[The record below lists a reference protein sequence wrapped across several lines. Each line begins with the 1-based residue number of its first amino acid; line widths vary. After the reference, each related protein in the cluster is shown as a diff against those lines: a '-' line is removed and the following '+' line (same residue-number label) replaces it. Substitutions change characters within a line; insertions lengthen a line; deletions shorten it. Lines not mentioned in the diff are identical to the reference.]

1 MCQVGKIRY
10 VLLQYTSHGR
20 ASERW
25 SIGFDLGLLSGRPE
39 FESDHSTEILRSLS
53 WFGSLFNI
61 GILTLPLAETA
72 NILQCL
78 ALSMDE
84 QYAVW
89 YQHAT
94 KVPWLL
100 AQKGFDDQ

>member
-1 MCQVGKIRY
+1 MFYCSILHMVEQV
-10 VLLQYTSHGR
+10 S
-20 ASERW
+20 A
-25 SIGFDLGLLSGRPE
+25 GLLG
-39 FESDHSTEILRSLS
+39 STSAFCQGNPGSNPITAPKILRSLS
-53 WFGSLFNI
+53 WFGLSSTVESLPC
-61 GILTLPLAETA
+61 LL
-72 NILQCL
+72 LQCL

-94 KVPWLL
+94 KVLWLL

>member
-1 MCQVGKIRY
+1 MPGD
-10 VLLQYTSHGR
+10 SGSSPD
-20 ASERW
+20 AG
-25 SIGFDLGLLSGRPE
+25 SISNYFVTEVYPGL
-39 FESDHSTEILRSLS
+39 
-53 WFGSLFNI
+53 
-61 GILTLPLAETA
+61 GILQTVESLPRLLLRHA